1 MDDTPT
7 HDLVVTPESNE
18 DFRINQSLAVMLTR
32 AEVDQ
37 QVATSRAMP
46 RSIDRAVKN
55 ILSLATMDR
64 ESAAECIYALPRGGK
79 PIRGPSIRMAEIIAS
94 QWGNCR
100 TGARVVHVDRAE
112 KFVEAEGVFHDLET
126 NMATTARVRRRISDK
141 QGRVLTDDMII
152 VTGNAACSIAKR
164 NAILGAVPKAVWRKA
179 YLKVE
184 GVIAGDVQTLV
195 QRRDEAVKAFAMY
208 GVKPEQIY
216 AAIGVSGMA
225 DIAID
230 HIIILAGMMSAIQNG
245 EETVESLFAPPVA
258 DAKSPP
264 LADRL
269 KGNKGE
275 GFNAGHIATET
286 AKIEAPQEQAM
297 VVGGDVKEQV
307 AA

>member
-141 QGRVLTDDMII
+141 QGRVLTDDMILSLI
-152 VTGNAACSIAKR
+152 
-164 NAILGAVPKAVWRKA
+164 
-179 YLKVE
+179 
-184 GVIAGDVQTLV
+184 
-195 QRRDEAVKAFAMY
+195 
-208 GVKPEQIY
+208 
-216 AAIGVSGMA
+216 
-225 DIAID
+225 
-230 HIIILAGMMSAIQNG
+230 HI
-245 EETVESLFAPPVA
+245 
-258 DAKSPP
+258 
-264 LADRL
+264 
-269 KGNKGE
+269 
-275 GFNAGHIATET
+275 
-286 AKIEAPQEQAM
+286 
-297 VVGGDVKEQV
+297 
-307 AA
+307 